1 MISVAMSTYNGEKY
15 IKKQLDSIYKQD
27 IRPDEVIIVDDCS
40 QDSTVRIMYKYIENK
55 PEIAWHIYVNE
66 RNQGYIKNFFRAIEY
81 CNGDIIILCDQDD
94 IWSKDK
100 VKEIVN
106 VFENPFVISYHSEID
121 IIDQNDNLIKRGVI
135 GYRKYNVQYSTYN
148 FLHRLNYCGMSS
160 AFRASIKK
168 DLNMIDPDK
177 VPTHDWVIHA
187 LASIKGGMFISNK
200 VTTYRRYH
208 MDNVALIMEKP
219 KRKKMEQRLNV
230 VKNYYRYYELYL
242 SLFERFGSGDLRIER
257 IVRKYLLATTN
268 RIEYLEHRQFV
279 CLLKNVRYI
288 RYYSSSKAYICD
300 FLYMIGLF

>member
-15 IKKQLDSIYKQD
+15 IKKQLDSIFEQD

-40 QDSTVRIMYKYIENK
+40 RDSTVRIIYKYIENK
-55 PEIAWHIYVNE
+55 PEITWHIYVNE

-100 VKEIVN
+100 VREIVN

-121 IIDQNDNLIKRGVI
+121 IIDQNDNPIKREAI
-135 GYRKYNVQYSTYN
+135 GYRKYNAQYSTYN

-160 AFRASIKK
+160 AFRASLKK
-168 DLNMIDPDK
+168 DLNMIDPSK

-187 LASIKGGMFISNK
+187 LASIKGGMFVSNK

-242 SLFERFGSGDLRIER
+242 SLFERFGSGDLRIEK
-257 IVRKYLLATTN
+257 IVREYLLATAN

-279 CLLKNVRYI
+279 CFLKNVRHI
-288 RYYSSSKAYICD
+288 RYYPSSKAYICD